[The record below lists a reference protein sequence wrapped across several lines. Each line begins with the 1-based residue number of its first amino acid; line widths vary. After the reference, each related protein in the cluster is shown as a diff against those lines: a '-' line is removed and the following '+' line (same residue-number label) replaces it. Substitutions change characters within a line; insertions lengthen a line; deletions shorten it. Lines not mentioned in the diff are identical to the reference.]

1 MRYSLSGTQ
10 SRRVGSDLKYKLLV
24 CRSHHEIVNVYS
36 DGDLSASYHL
46 VEDAY
51 ISRVGS
57 EAMPGESAGNLLVPQ
72 LGTLDTAVY
81 GFIEL
86 ND

>member
-1 MRYSLSGTQ
+1 MSVRGKEDLFH
-10 SRRVGSDLKYKLLV
+10 LKYKLLV

-36 DGDLSASYHL
+36 DGDLSASYLL

-57 EAMPGESAGNLLVPQ
+57 KPMPGESTGNLLVPQ

-81 GFIEL
+81 AFIEL